1 MTALRVASL
10 ALAMLVPAVPVAA
23 HDHHVDISA
32 IVVWPASLPRAE
44 PQSDPVPP
52 VGHARP
58 ETLDWS
64 GLVLDSVK
72 FLAVQHGARLIIRE
86 HVREGLKGPFFPDYW
101 RTLSARPTSFWD
113 GDPWFTNVVG
123 HSVQGSTTYLIARA
137 NGATRTQAFW
147 WGVAYSTQFE
157 LGLLGEAAIGNIHT
171 SPVDLVVTPL
181 AGFALGVAEEWLL
194 ERLPKRG
201 ERHWLITRPLV
212 FGHVL
217 LRLTTGK

>member
-1 MTALRVASL
+1 MVRTRWAATVLCGALVAAAPAS
-10 ALAMLVPAVPVAA
+10 ADHQSGGVGTVLVP
-23 HDHHVDISA
+23 
-32 IVVWPASLPRAE
+32 PAAE
-44 PQSDPVPP
+44 PAVSGPSSADSGPEPP
-52 VGHARP
+52 D
-58 ETLDWS
+58 TLDWN
-64 GLVLDSVK
+64 GVLLDSLK

-86 HVREGLKGPFFPDYW
+86 HVREGLKGPFFADYW
-101 RTLSARPTSFWD
+101 RTLRTPPAGFWD

-123 HSVQGSTTYLIARA
+123 HSVQGSTSYLIARA
-137 NGATRTQAFW
+137 NGATRRQAFW

-157 LGLLGEAAIGNIHT
+157 LGLLGESAIGNIHT

-194 ERLPKRG
+194 ARLPRRG
-201 ERHWLITRPLV
+201 EKFWLVTRPLV

>member
-1 MTALRVASL
+1 MRMRWAAIVLCGAL
-10 ALAMLVPAVPVAA
+10 VAA
-23 HDHHVDISA
+23 A
-32 IVVWPASLPRAE
+32 PASAHDQSAADVLAHPAAAGQAGE
-44 PQSDPVPP
+44 PPP
-52 VGHARP
+52 ARLEP
-58 ETLDWS
+58 GPAPADTLDWH
-64 GLVLDSVK
+64 GVLLDSLK

-86 HVREGLKGPFFPDYW
+86 HVREGLKGPFFADYW
-101 RTLSARPTSFWD
+101 RTLRTPPAGFWD

-123 HSVQGSTTYLIARA
+123 HSVQGSTAYLIARA
-137 NGATRTQAFW
+137 NGASRQQAFW

-157 LGLLGEAAIGNIHT
+157 LGLLGESAIGNVQT

-194 ERLPKRG
+194 ARLPRRG
-201 ERHWLITRPLV
+201 EKFWLVTRPLV